1 MFEPRKIIDRTKI
14 AKEKGLILDPNF
26 EIFTVNT
33 GLLFEINKYFYDGYD
48 TSLTF
53 LDHKTR
59 IFKIQINNLKDVKIN
74 RYLGLK
80 YPLKILDDNIYS
92 WMAEFILIQDLKE
105 KYTIWD
111 ELSKEE
117 LLKFKENVIELTKT
131 LQNSLN

>member
-92 WMAEFILIQDLKE
+92 WIVHVLYVL
-105 KYTIWD
+105 
-111 ELSKEE
+111 
-117 LLKFKENVIELTKT
+117 
-131 LQNSLN
+131 

>member
-117 LLKFKENVIELTKT
+117 LLKFKENVIELIKT